1 MKKVILIQKLIR
13 GRLTRKKYFVNY
25 PYRTRDSES
34 KSSSVKANNLNMI
47 NGAGIISNGAYSNR
61 NISQR
66 ENDINIPKKTSSE
79 SEEKANKYLE
89 DIVRKKI
96 FIFN

>member
-1 MKKVILIQKLIR
+1 
-13 GRLTRKKYFVNY
+13 
-25 PYRTRDSES
+25 
-34 KSSSVKANNLNMI
+34 MI

-61 NISQR
+61 NINQR
-66 ENDINIPKKTSSE
+66 ENDLNKPKKASSE